1 VTVLIPKQNAARVI
15 SWLHA
20 QVSPNDP
27 YPIPD
32 SERTADSDMNPHHV
46 SVTAQIA
53 TWQSLDPGQWRVTQ
67 WSRKQHVEIRCLDTR
82 HETYIATRWS

>member
-1 VTVLIPKQNAARVI
+1 VVLIPKQNAARVI
-15 SWLHA
+15 AWLHA

-32 SERTADSDMNPHHV
+32 SERTADSDMNPRHV

-53 TWQSLDPGQWRVTQ
+53 TWQSLDPGQWQVTQ
-67 WSRKQHVEIRCLDTR
+67 SSRKSVIEVRCLDPR
-82 HETYIATRWS
+82 HETYIAARWA